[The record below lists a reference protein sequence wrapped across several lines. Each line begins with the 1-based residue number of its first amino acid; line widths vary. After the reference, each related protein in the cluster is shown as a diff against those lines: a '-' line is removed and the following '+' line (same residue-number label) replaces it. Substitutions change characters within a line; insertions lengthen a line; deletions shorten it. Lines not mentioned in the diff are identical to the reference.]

1 MPIWSWEPYSN
12 AYGEQGL
19 HRLLADNPEYPQQ
32 FSALG
37 IRIGVNYVVYAM
49 TH

>member
-1 MPIWSWEPYSN
+1 MVVICHNMDLGDSWEN
-12 AYGEQGL
+12 ADDPQ
-19 HRLLADNPEYPQQ
+19 YPQQ

-37 IRIGVNYVVYAM
+37 IRIGVNYLVYSM